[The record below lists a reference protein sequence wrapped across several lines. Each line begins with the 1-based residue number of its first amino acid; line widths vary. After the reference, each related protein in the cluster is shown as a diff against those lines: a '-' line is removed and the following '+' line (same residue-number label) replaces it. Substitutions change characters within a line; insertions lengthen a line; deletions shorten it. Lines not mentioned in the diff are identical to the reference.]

1 MKNHDSMA
9 TANGLKIVICD
20 DHSISQLGIQCAL
33 QDYYP
38 NRELKFLKVLTGK
51 DAIELVKE
59 HSPDLLTLDL
69 HLPDMAGIEVLKT
82 IRNLGLNTKILILTS
97 EESLSMILQLL
108 RHNASA
114 ILLKSYSLSMFDEAL
129 KYIEEDSS
137 GRTFLDSSLEHK
149 LQLES
154 EKKQL
159 SSREFEVLQLV
170 LKGHTNKSIASL
182 LGCSPETIKTHRSRI
197 MEKTE
202 TRSRSEVIEWSQRK
216 VIDLGSKS

>member
-1 MKNHDSMA
+1 MEKDNSN
-9 TANGLKIVICD
+9 TIKSGLKIVICD
-20 DHSISQLGIQCAL
+20 DHSISQLGIQCVV

-38 NRELKFLKVLTGK
+38 NHELKFWKALTGK
-51 DAIELVKE
+51 DAIDLLKE

-69 HLPDMAGIEVLKT
+69 HLPDMTGIEVLKA
-82 IRNLGLNTKILILTS
+82 IRNEGLNTKILILTS
-97 EESLSMILQLL
+97 EENLSMILQLL

-114 ILLKSYSLSMFDEAL
+114 ILLKSYSLSMFEEAL

-149 LQLES
+149 LQVES
-154 EKKQL
+154 EKRQL

-182 LGCSPETIKTHRSRI
+182 LGCSPETIKTYRSRI